1 MAPRLALDYGRRPY
15 PVELPAESR
24 ILRAPTPLEAPP
36 SLEFLMESALDEPVG
51 AVRLEER
58 VRAGMRVVLV
68 VSDSTRAEPRDALVR
83 AVLARMPGAVSVEV
97 AVATGTHGPCR
108 LEDLGIGEDLA
119 SRIDRVVMHDG
130 ADRGSL
136 VAVGTTRRGTPVTVN
151 RAVLD
156 ADLVVATGCIIPHY
170 FAGYGAGVK
179 AIFPGLGGAREIRIN
194 HELKAEPGA
203 RAGVVDGN
211 PCRDDL
217 EEVLDFLP
225 APPFLL
231 NAVVD
236 DDGHA
241 RAAVA
246 GDVRAA
252 FRAGAARCAPL
263 YTVRAPRARTV
274 VVSGRGPITASL
286 YQASKLVAAAA
297 PLAVAERSSWS
308 PSAGREPGRSRSST
322 AASSRSESD
331 RDCRPVAA
339 SSWCRRSHRTSWRR
353 PVSSTRPRS
362 RLCSRAATRPRS
374 CCRAPARSCARR
386 SNERAQRAPRA
397 DSDRQR
403 PRSDRGP

>member
-297 PLAVAERSSWS
+297 PLAEEGGTIVVVAECWQGTGPLEIVNRGIFEIGIR
-308 PSAGREPGRSRSST
+308 PRLPAG
-322 AASSRSESD
+322 
-331 RDCRPVAA
+331 CRVEL
-339 SSWCRRSHRTSWRR
+339 
-353 PVSSTRPRS
+353 VSSLPPDVVAQT
-362 RLCSRAATRPRS
+362 CFEH
-374 CCRAPARSCARR
+374 APSLEAVLARGDQAPLVL
-386 SNERAQRAPRA
+386 PRA
-397 DSDRQR
+397 GSLLCEAIE
-403 PRSDRGP
+403 